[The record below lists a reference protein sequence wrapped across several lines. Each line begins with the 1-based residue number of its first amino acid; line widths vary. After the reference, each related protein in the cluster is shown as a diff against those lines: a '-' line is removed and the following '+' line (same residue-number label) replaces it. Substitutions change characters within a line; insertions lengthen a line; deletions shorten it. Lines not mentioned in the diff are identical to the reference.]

1 MAEKSAIG
9 VVAVFSLSIQ
19 IIHDRDE
26 ARLVPIGEIDVHSAL
41 TFLIAGE
48 QAVAEMPAHLV
59 IDLSQVTFLDS
70 SGVRGVQSLVTM
82 SRLSGVPCSVVGRD
96 VGGLDSDMES
106 VVVWSGDT
114 SRVVPHSSVEE

>member
-1 MAEKSAIG
+1 MADKSAIG

-19 IIHDRDE
+19 IIHDRNE
-26 ARLVPIGEIDVHSAL
+26 ARLVPIGEIDVHSAS

-82 SRLSGVPCSVVGRD
+82 SRLSGVSCTVVGRHGDGLNSD
-96 VGGLDSDMES
+96 VES

-114 SRVVPHSSVEE
+114 TRVVPHSPVEE

>member
-1 MAEKSAIG
+1 MAEKRAAG
-9 VVAVFSLSIQ
+9 AVAVFSLSIR
-19 IIHDRDE
+19 IIHDRNE
-26 ARLVPIGEIDVHSAL
+26 ARLLPIGEIDVHSAS

-70 SGVRGVQSLVTM
+70 SGVRGVQTLVTM

-96 VGGLDSDMES
+96 VDGLDSDVES
-106 VVVWSGDT
+106 VVVWSGET
-114 SRVVPHSSVEE
+114 TRVVPHSPVEE